1 MAVVKMPQAARLQI
15 KVQTGI
21 STTGAPVYRV
31 RSLQNL
37 KTDAADD
44 SVYAIAQGLGGLQE
58 HTVVAISRQDDANLM
73 EE

>member
-1 MAVVKMPQAARLQI
+1 MAIVKIPQAARLQI

-21 STTGAPVYRV
+21 NASGAPVYRV

-37 KTDAADD
+37 KTTADD
-44 SVYAIAQGLGGLQE
+44 ASVYAVAQGFASLQQ
-58 HTVVAISRQDDANLM
+58 HTLTTISRQDDASIV

>member
-1 MAVVKMPQAARLQI
+1 MAVVNMPQAARMQI

-21 STTGAPVYRV
+21 SATGSPVYRV
-31 RSLQNL
+31 RNLQNL

-44 SVYAIAQGLGGLQE
+44 SVYSVAQGLGELQQ